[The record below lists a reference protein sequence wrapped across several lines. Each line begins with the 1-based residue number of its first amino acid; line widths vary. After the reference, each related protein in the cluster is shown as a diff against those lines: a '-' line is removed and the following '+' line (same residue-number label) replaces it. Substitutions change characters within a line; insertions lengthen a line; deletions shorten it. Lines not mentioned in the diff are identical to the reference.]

1 VNGANDDESHTA
13 KDGNGDECT
22 GGQVP
27 NLASYVLVHG
37 FSPASPPWM
46 AIYYRVLSVLFMKEF
61 YRHCASRVFDAEA
74 EGAGGCAGWQ
84 K

>member
-13 KDGNGDECT
+13 KDGNRDECT

-46 AIYYRVLSVLFMKEF
+46 AIYYRVLSVLFMKDF
-61 YRHCASRVFDAEA
+61 DQHCAIAAS
-74 EGAGGCAGWQ
+74 
-84 K
+84 